1 VAEKFLENKE
11 NDKRGDKML
20 FILFGVLTDEQ
31 RDLIEQ
37 IFREHHIQFQR
48 ISFKIVKSESAAN
61 DAVSAAYLKI
71 IDNIEKISD
80 LPCPLMTAFC
90 VTIVKNSSIDM
101 IRRSKKYAHL
111 ESLDYLKDESVEKF
125 EDIYINKANIQR
137 LSELIDELSQEEREL
152 IQLRYAQDMGYAEIG
167 ALLDIT
173 EEAAKKRGQRVVKKL
188 KKLFGEG

>member
-1 VAEKFLENKE
+1 
-11 NDKRGDKML
+11 
-20 FILFGVLTDEQ
+20 
-31 RDLIEQ
+31 
-37 IFREHHIQFQR
+37 
-48 ISFKIVKSESAAN
+48 
-61 DAVSAAYLKI
+61 
-71 IDNIEKISD
+71 
-80 LPCPLMTAFC
+80 MTAFC

>member
-1 VAEKFLENKE
+1 
-11 NDKRGDKML
+11 ML

-31 RDLIEQ
+31 RNLIEQ
-37 IFREHHIQFQR
+37 IFREHHIRFQR

-101 IRRSKKYAHL
+101 IRHSKKYTHI
-111 ESLDYLKDESVEKF
+111 ESLDNLKDESVENF

-137 LSELIDELSQEEREL
+137 LSELINELPQEDRIL

-167 ALLDIT
+167 VMLGIT
-173 EEAAKKRGQRVVKKL
+173 EEAAKKRGQRIIKKL

>member
-1 VAEKFLENKE
+1 
-11 NDKRGDKML
+11 ML